1 MNRTALTTHVRD
13 LTGIYSTD
21 VISDTLIYTW
31 LNEAYNEIARE
42 RDWDW
47 LELTYNDALP
57 AASGG
62 VHTINLPSGTRR
74 VLSAYLVGSS
84 GYVEELVQV
93 PELDNVERFDL
104 GVKYDVD
111 FAGVVRIAPEQTD
124 LPKTAKIRYSRTSVE
139 LATGTDSPVFDGQ
152 FHVALAYRAAV
163 KVLAFVA
170 DDTPRS
176 DFYMAEYQNL
186 LLGMYELYELD
197 HDNRTF
203 QLGQDGLETRK
214 YFPWFRPA

>member
-1 MNRTALTTHVRD
+1 MNRNALTTHVRD

-21 VISDTLIYTW
+21 VVSDTLIHVW
-31 LNEAYNEIARE
+31 LNEAYNEMARE

-47 LELTYNDALP
+47 LELTFDGALP
-57 AASGG
+57 AAVSGT
-62 VHTINLPSGTRR
+62 HTINLPYGTRR
-74 VLSAYLVGSS
+74 VLSAYLVGSN
-84 GYVEELVQV
+84 GYVEEMVQL
-93 PELDNVERFDL
+93 PELDSVETYDI
-104 GVKYDVD
+104 GVKYDVN
-111 FAGVVRIAPEQTD
+111 FSGVMRIRPEQAD

-139 LATGTDSPVFDGQ
+139 LASGTDEPVFDGQ

-163 KVLAFVA
+163 KVLAFVS

-176 DFYMAEYQNL
+176 EFYLAEYQNL
-186 LLGMYELYELD
+186 LLGMYELYELN
-197 HDNRTF
+197 HDYRTF